1 MIRRLTIGNIA
12 YHNKK
17 DEFLYNSLKKKNKKQ
32 NPPKAHRGQMLL
44 ILLLL
49 GQQSNFHFMHR
60 RILTFIVEFI
70 FFKFQNWFGI
80 DTQYSV
86 SSPYQI
92 TLLL

>member
-17 DEFLYNSLKKKNKKQ
+17 DEFLYNSLKKKKQ

-49 GQQSNFHFMHR
+49 G
-60 RILTFIVEFI
+60 
-70 FFKFQNWFGI
+70 
-80 DTQYSV
+80 
-86 SSPYQI
+86 
-92 TLLL
+92 